1 MESLG
6 QLFWGA
12 NAQSLPHFFLG
23 CAVTAAAL
31 YLALQL
37 ADLRPILSL
46 SPVRRKQA
54 AVLPAIL
61 VVWLYAFLDARGAIY
76 ALGMSAF
83 LVIIMYQAIDQQD
96 RRRSG
101 RQGHR

>member
-6 QLFWGA
+6 QLLWDA
-12 NAQSLPHFFLG
+12 NAHSLPHFLLG

-37 ADLRPILSL
+37 AYVRLILSL

-54 AVLPAIL
+54 TA
-61 VVWLYAFLDARGAIY
+61 
-76 ALGMSAF
+76 
-83 LVIIMYQAIDQQD
+83 
-96 RRRSG
+96 
-101 RQGHR
+101 